1 MSMTRA
7 NKTGLLFGLM
17 LVGSA
22 TALWAHDLFLKLDT
36 YFLAPQSQVTI
47 PIYNGTFM
55 TSENSVTWDRVQDA
69 SVMMNGNRVSVGS
82 DQWLAGENNYTTY
95 LTMKTEAP
103 GTYVIGV
110 STKHSDLGLAGPDF
124 NEYLRVDGIPDVLA
138 ARERDGELG
147 EDVWERYGKHIKA
160 IVQVGETLS
169 DDFNTRFGYPAEI
182 VPAMNPYELN
192 VGDVILVYCLVD
204 GEPVAGQLVIAG
216 GHGANGAIDQTEG
229 RTHADGSVRFTI
241 SETGRWYIKFI
252 NMVKL
257 ESEPDIDYESKW
269 ATLTFEVR
277 DN

>member
-1 MSMTRA
+1 MRR
-7 NKTGLLFGLM
+7 TGLLFGL
-17 LVGSA
+17 LLIGSA
-22 TALWAHDLFLKLDT
+22 TALWAHDLFMKLDT

-55 TSENSVTWDRVQDA
+55 TSENSVTWDRVRDA
-69 SVMMNGNRVSVGS
+69 SVMMNGHRVSVDS

-95 LTMKTEAP
+95 LTIKTGAP
-103 GTYVIGV
+103 GTYVVGA
-110 STKHSDLGLAGPDF
+110 STRHRDFGLAASDF

-160 IVQVGETLS
+160 IVQVGDTRS
-169 DDFNTRFGYPAEI
+169 DDFNTRLGYPAEI

-192 VGDVILVYCLVD
+192 VGDVILVHCLVD

-216 GHGANGAIDQTEG
+216 GHGANGAIDQTER
-229 RTHADGSVRFTI
+229 RTRADGSVSFTI

-277 DN
+277 NN